1 MRYLVEGQLPDY
13 CIINV
18 QVTFDALCNINQNKA
33 TGRDNI
39 LAWLLKEHAATLAAQ
54 LTAIYNNSL
63 REGKLPNEW
72 KMPNVIPVHKVPP
85 PLSIYKNIRP
95 ISLPPIA
102 AKIFESIV
110 MKSVDDA
117 IELCVD
123 PKQFGG
129 LSSTSTTDVF
139 SRNDTQMVLSY

>member
-33 TGRDNI
+33 TGCDNI

-72 KMPNVIPVHKVPP
+72 KMPNVIPVPNVPP

-117 IELCVD
+117 I
-123 PKQFGG
+123 
-129 LSSTSTTDVF
+129 
-139 SRNDTQMVLSY
+139 